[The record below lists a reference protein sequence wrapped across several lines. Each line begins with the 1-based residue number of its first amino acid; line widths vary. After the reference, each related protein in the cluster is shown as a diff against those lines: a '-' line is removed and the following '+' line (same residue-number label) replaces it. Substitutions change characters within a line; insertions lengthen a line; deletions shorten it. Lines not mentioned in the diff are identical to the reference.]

1 NGGAGVDIYRKLG
14 EKVVEGEPL
23 YRIHASFPADF
34 AFATRAAEQASG
46 FSIGEAETIVRPFVE
61 F

>member
-1 NGGAGVDIYRKLG
+1 VDIYRKLG